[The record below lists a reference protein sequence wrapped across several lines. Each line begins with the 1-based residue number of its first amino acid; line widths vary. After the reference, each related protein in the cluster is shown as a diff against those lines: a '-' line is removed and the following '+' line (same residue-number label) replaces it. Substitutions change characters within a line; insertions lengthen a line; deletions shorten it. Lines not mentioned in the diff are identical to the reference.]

1 MSKMTPR
8 KVWIQKLKLQPPT
21 IWHLYSRSVHLSL
34 YNVWSMVLDGRRGR
48 IHQQAVKRTQLL
60 LLLLLLL
67 YSTLIIINCRINF
80 VLFGFGW
87 GKVCELVTNSDRALT
102 GRRLS
107 EVLVLQHFYLKIHGQ
122 WRQQWGEVSWLA
134 GTGHQ
139 CPMSID
145 AALNGS

>member
-1 MSKMTPR
+1 M
-8 KVWIQKLKLQPPT
+8 
-21 IWHLYSRSVHLSL
+21 
-34 YNVWSMVLDGRRGR
+34 LDGRRGR
-48 IHQQAVKRTQLL
+48 IHQQVVKRTRLL

-80 VLFGFGW
+80 VLFGLV

-122 WRQQWGEVSWLA
+122 WRQWGEVSWLA